1 MNDNLVKWHKI
12 IETKDT
18 NLLLDILDD
27 DVTFHS
33 PVVHTPQKG
42 KKITYLYLSAALQVF
57 LSGDFRYIRE
67 VTNERETFLE
77 FEVEID
83 GILINGIDMISWSS
97 EGKIIDFKVMIR
109 PLKAINLIHQKMSEI
124 LSKYQE
130 KSSKK
135 SHFLHSCKREI
146 YYKLF

>member
-18 NLLLDILDD
+18 NLLLDILDN

-135 SHFLHSCKREI
+135 SHF
-146 YYKLF
+146 